1 MKVKFLVKTKN
12 MLLKTLRLFIPN
24 KHHHKISF
32 LISQTFLSKTL
43 TIKKIKLL
51 LDYFKKFIYISSK
64 KDSIKKIKPLLDYLK
79 IIYISSKKDAIKG
92 EQIIQRK

>member
-12 MLLKTLRLFIPN
+12 LLLKTLRLFIPN

-64 KDSIKKIKPLLDYLK
+64 R
-79 IIYISSKKDAIKG
+79 DAIKG
-92 EQIIQRK
+92 EQIIQHKYKLRYLELNL